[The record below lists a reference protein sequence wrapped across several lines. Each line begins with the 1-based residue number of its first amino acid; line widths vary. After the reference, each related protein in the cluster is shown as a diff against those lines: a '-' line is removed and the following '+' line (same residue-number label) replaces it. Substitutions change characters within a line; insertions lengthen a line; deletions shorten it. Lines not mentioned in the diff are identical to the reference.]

1 MMLRCW
7 QEHPLE
13 RPTFTEIREEF
24 EGIMSQ
30 GETYVTFDI
39 DEDSNYFLA
48 PSFDSVPSK
57 HDEDDAYDDEDDAY
71 GDDTATEPTIAGVVV
86 HSQKS

>member
-7 QEHPLE
+7 QENPLE

-24 EGIMSQ
+24 EKIISD

-39 DEDSNYFLA
+39 DEDSNYYLA
-48 PSFDSVPSK
+48 PSFNSVLSE
-57 HDEDDAYDDEDDAY
+57 HEEGDTNADE
-71 GDDTATEPTIAGVVV
+71 TKFEPTIVTATV
-86 HSQKS
+86 HSQQS

>member
-7 QEHPLE
+7 QENPLD

-39 DEDSNYFLA
+39 DEDSNYYLA
-48 PSFDSVPSK
+48 PSFKSVPSE
-57 HDEDDAYDDEDDAY
+57 HEEDVANVAE
-71 GDDTATEPTIAGVVV
+71 TKLEPTIVTVIV
-86 HSQKS
+86 HSQQS

>member
-39 DEDSNYFLA
+39 DEDPNYFLA
-48 PSFDSVPSK
+48 PSFDSVPSE
-57 HDEDDAYDDEDDAY
+57 HDEDDAY
-71 GDDTATEPTIAGVVV
+71 GDDTATEPTIATAVV

>member
-7 QEHPLE
+7 KENPLE

-24 EGIMSQ
+24 EKIMSD

-39 DEDSNYFLA
+39 DEDSNYYLA
-48 PSFDSVPSK
+48 PSFNSVLSEQGDTNA
-57 HDEDDAYDDEDDAY
+57 DE
-71 GDDTATEPTIAGVVV
+71 TKFEPTIVTATV
-86 HSQKS
+86 HSQQS